1 MITKWQKILGLND
14 WEIIS
19 QRIDRDQV
27 IFPDK
32 ILPKDR
38 YFTGISIEDDG
49 MKGTIYH
56 DEDLTEEA
64 VIHEM
69 LHLRFPDKGEDWV
82 NGLTFAL
89 VERFGSNDQLIE
101 N

>member
-14 WEIIS
+14 WEITS

-27 IFPDK
+27 TFPDE

-38 YFTGISIEDDG
+38 YFTGITVEDDG

-56 DEDLTEEA
+56 DDELTEEA

-69 LHLRFPDKGEDWV
+69 LHLRFPDKDEDWV

-89 VERFGSNDQLIE
+89 VERFGGNDQL
-101 N
+101 